1 MPFVLDK
8 LAVKFHD
15 MSVLRRLDRIRIAVG
30 DEYEKA
36 NILPK
41 FIRCS
46 VDANHE
52 VATFPSGTA
61 TRARLSVH
69 AKLYRASEFVQNN
82 ECADSTFSLVGR
94 R

>member
-1 MPFVLDK
+1 
-8 LAVKFHD
+8 

-52 VATFPSGTA
+52 VATFPSGTI
-61 TRARLSVH
+61 TRAGLSVH
-69 AKLYRASEFVQNN
+69 TKSYRASKFVQNN
-82 ECADSTFSLVGR
+82 ERVDGTFSLVGR
-94 R
+94 S